1 MTIATAPT
9 IAEGCLEDND
19 PQPLLL
25 NVSNITLT
33 VTAEQYYALN
43 TDNQDLRLELTATGQ
58 LFFKPLF
65 VYGIARHV
73 SDLMMEVSQWNKQAK
88 LGTVFGSS
96 MGYDFQEIGGG
107 IMNPDLTWIAKSRTE
122 GIAGDIFCPVVP
134 DFILEYSPH
143 RDKLAAWQGRMLEY
157 QRLGARLGLLVDV
170 WDRQVMIYRIG
181 RELEILESPTELDCG
196 EVMPGF
202 VLSMSRIW

>member
-1 MTIATAPT
+1 MFGGFMTIATDPT
-9 IAEGCLEDND
+9 IDT
-19 PQPLLL
+19 QPLLL

-33 VTAEQYYALN
+33 VTSEQYYALN
-43 TDNQDLRLELTATGQ
+43 ADNQDLRLELTATGQ
-58 LFFKPLF
+58 LLFKPLF

-73 SDLMMEVSQWNKQAK
+73 GDLMMEVSVWNKQAK

-122 GIAGDIFCPVVP
+122 GISGDIFCPVVP
-134 DFILEYSPH
+134 DFVLEYSPS
-143 RDKLAAWQGRMLEY
+143 RDRLADWQGRMLEY
-157 QRLGARLGLLVDV
+157 QQLGSRLGLLVDV
-170 WDRQVMIYRIG
+170 WDKQVMIYRIG
-181 RELEILESPTELDCG
+181 QEPEILESPTEIYCG
-196 EVMPGF
+196 EVMSGF

>member
-1 MTIATAPT
+1 MTIAIAPI
-9 IAEGCLEDND
+9 IAEGSPEDND

-25 NVSNITLT
+25 NVSNTTLI

-43 TDNQDLRLELTATGQ
+43 ADNQDLRLELTATGQ

-73 SDLMMEVSQWNKQAK
+73 SDLMMDVSQWNKQTK
-88 LGTVFGSS
+88 SGTVFGSS
-96 MGYDFQEIGGG
+96 MGYDFLEIGGG

-122 GIAGDIFCPVVP
+122 GISGDIFCPVVP
-134 DFILEYSPH
+134 DFVVEYSPD
-143 RDKLAAWQGRMLEY
+143 RDRLAAWQARMLEY
-157 QRLGARLGLLVDV
+157 QQLGARIGLLIDV
-170 WDRQVMIYRIG
+170 WDKRVEVYRQE
-181 RELEILESPTELDCG
+181 REPEILESPTEIDCD
-196 EVMPGF
+196 EVMSGF